1 MTTPRRSFI
10 GRLTALLA
18 IGAAPSALAAATP
31 PGAEGGSGPAGTAG
45 PTGRFWPDERW
56 LEMVSQRE
64 HRLIVESG
72 ITSDGLVLR
81 RGLNFMDVLNQDY
94 AIPDGRIGL
103 VIGVHTAAL
112 AYLLSD
118 AMWAK
123 HAFGT
128 RFDVKNAQGVPA
140 TANPY
145 RAGPA
150 FSVESLGK
158 RGVVFLACN
167 RALLRLSR
175 ELAGTGGNAAAVHAE
190 LVANLLPEAAA
201 TPAMI
206 VALSRAQ
213 SKGVPYMAVA

>member
-1 MTTPRRSFI
+1 MTTPRRSFL

-18 IGAAPSALAAATP
+18 VGAAPATLAAAVP
-31 PGAEGGSGPAGTAG
+31 AAPAGTDAA
-45 PTGRFWPDERW
+45 FWPDERW
-56 LEMVSQRE
+56 LEMAAQRE
-64 HRLIVESG
+64 HRLIVETG
-72 ITSDGLVLR
+72 IISDGLVLR

-112 AYLLSD
+112 AFVLND

-123 HAFGT
+123 HTLGARFSVNSAPGT
-128 RFDVKNAQGVPA
+128 PA

-145 RAGPA
+145 RAGAP

-167 RALLRLSR
+167 RALLRFSR
-175 ELAGTGGNAAAVHAE
+175 ELAGAGGNAAAVHAE

>member
-1 MTTPRRSFI
+1 MTTPRRSFL

-18 IGAAPSALAAATP
+18 VGAAPAALSAATP
-31 PGAEGGSGPAGTAG
+31 PADRTPSAGA
-45 PTGRFWPDERW
+45 FWPDERW
-56 LEMVSQRE
+56 LEMVAQRE
-64 HRLIVESG
+64 HKLIVESG

-103 VIGVHTAAL
+103 VIGVHTAAM
-112 AYLLSD
+112 AYVLND

-128 RFDVKNAQGVPA
+128 RFDVKNAQGVAA

-145 RAGPA
+145 RTGPA
-150 FSVESLGK
+150 FSVEALGK

-201 TPAMI
+201 TPAMV

>member
-1 MTTPRRSFI
+1 MTTPRRSFL

-18 IGAAPSALAAATP
+18 MSAAPSALAAATP
-31 PGAEGGSGPAGTAG
+31 HDARRATGATGTHGAS
-45 PTGRFWPDERW
+45 WPDERW
-56 LEMVSQRE
+56 LEMVVQRE

-72 ITSDGLVLR
+72 ITADGLVLR
-81 RGLNFMDVLNQDY
+81 RGLNFIDVLNQDY

-112 AYLLSD
+112 AYVLND
-118 AMWAK
+118 AMWLK
-123 HAFGT
+123 HTFGA
-128 RFDVKNAQGVPA
+128 RFDVRTAPGVAA

-145 RAGPA
+145 RAGAA

-167 RALLRLSR
+167 RALLRLAR

-190 LVANLLPEAAA
+190 LVANLLPEAQA
-201 TPAMI
+201 TPAMV